1 MKYRLE
7 VDYRYNVR
15 AKKGERRERGTG
27 AMIKA
32 LIYFGDDLAE
42 CTAEANVTR
51 DAMGSDGHAVVI
63 AVRGYDNAA
72 YKVNPLKA
80 VPNFVSAELI

>member
-7 VDYRYNVR
+7 VDYRFNVR

-27 AMIKA
+27 ALIKA
-32 LIYFGDDLAE
+32 LIYFGDDLKE
-42 CTAEANVTR
+42 CMTEANATR
-51 DAMGSDGHAVVI
+51 AAMGADGYATVTD
-63 AVRGYDNAA
+63 VRGYDNAA

-80 VPNFVSAELI
+80 VPNFQSAELI